1 MKIKTKQFISSIL
14 LLGLLLS
21 PVDVLAR
28 SNYTYTLPQSGVQ
41 NAVYYTKQTP
51 AKNINTNTESLD
63 NGVLKGSVEVQIT
76 PYCQDWSSTEAF
88 NIINHIGAKL
98 IVNNNI
104 DKKIQFVVSD
114 KDEANASTDIHNTIS
129 VYTGLLKYVETEDE
143 LAFVIGHEM
152 GHVTKNHVKK
162 SIVRRGITAT
172 AGAAGVI
179 LSTLGMVGDSAK
191 MATSGIVLA
200 GTSAAGELVNKKLS
214 RGQETKSDL
223 ASIDYMVNAGYNP
236 LATISM
242 LNKISGNYFD
252 FFSDHPSG
260 AKRIK
265 KAYKYIQENYP
276 DYIEKGYNTTSYQR
290 ALKIIN
296 EK

>member
-1 MKIKTKQFISSIL
+1 MNIKTKKFIVF
-14 LLGLLLS
+14 LLS
-21 PVDVLAR
+21 AWIILYPASVFAKP
-28 SNYTYTLPQSGVQ
+28 NYTYTQSTSDIQ
-41 NAVYYTKQTP
+41 NAVYYKIRTP
-51 AKNINTNTESLD
+51 VKNISSSSSVENTD
-63 NGVLKGSVEVQIT
+63 VLKGSVEVQIT
-76 PYCQDWSSTEAF
+76 PYCKDWTSTEAF

-98 IVNNNI
+98 IQNNDI
-104 DKKIQFVVSD
+104 DKKIQFVVSE

-129 VYTGLLKYVETEDE
+129 VYMGLLKYVETEDE

-172 AGAAGVI
+172 AGVAGTV
-179 LSTLGMVGDSAK
+179 LNVLGVMSDSAK
-191 MATSGIVLA
+191 MATTGIVLA
-200 GTSAAGELVNKKLS
+200 GSSAAGEVVNKKLS

-236 LATISM
+236 LAAISM

-260 AKRIK
+260 EKRIK
-265 KAYKYIQENYP
+265 KSYKYIEENYP
-276 DYIEKGYNTTSYQR
+276 EYIEQGYSTTSYQR
-290 ALKIIN
+290 ALKIIQS
-296 EK
+296 E